1 MMMIGKYL
9 LVAGGVAF
17 SAWAFSVSNAAS
29 GDSEKA
35 VQLPAPSFDAP
46 ATAAAPKETAV
57 FAGGCFWG
65 VQAVFQHTKGVLN
78 AVSGYAGGARETA
91 SYGSIGS
98 GRTGHAESVQITYD
112 PKQISY
118 GKLLQIYF
126 SVAHDPTTLNRQG
139 PDSGTQY
146 RSAVFYQD
154 ASQKLVAERYIA
166 QLDAAK
172 VFPGKIVTQLNAP
185 TTFYPAEAYHQ
196 DYATLNPR
204 QPYIARF
211 DLPKIANLKTM
222 MPDLY
227 RDPKKYFDLYQLGEE
242 LTDLEDA
249 FRLWRFRHVT
259 TVERII
265 GFKRGTGGTSGV
277 GYLRKMLDVVLFPEI
292 WRLRTDL

>member
-1 MMMIGKYL
+1 MRNPL
-9 LVAGGVAF
+9 LLIVSGLIALFAWVYVGGGM
-17 SAWAFSVSNAAS
+17 SSS
-29 GDSEKA
+29 
-35 VQLPAPSFDAP
+35 
-46 ATAAAPKETAV
+46 AAAENAVRLPTPALDTPAATQAARETAV

-78 AVSGYAGGARETA
+78 AVSGYAGGDKASA
-91 SYGSIGS
+91 SYEVIGS

-112 PKQISY
+112 PKQVSY

-146 RSAVFYQD
+146 RSVIFYQD
-154 ASQKLVAERYIA
+154 ASQKQVAEGYIA

-172 VFPGKIVTQLNAP
+172 VFPAKIVTQLTPLTPPLA
-185 TTFYPAEAYHQ
+185 FYPAEAYHQ

-222 MPDLY
+222 MPELY
-227 RDPKKYFDLYQLGEE
+227 RDQP
-242 LTDLEDA
+242 
-249 FRLWRFRHVT
+249 
-259 TVERII
+259 
-265 GFKRGTGGTSGV
+265 
-277 GYLRKMLDVVLFPEI
+277 VLVSQAGK
-292 WRLRTDL
+292 

>member
-1 MMMIGKYL
+1 MATGKYL
-9 LVAGGVAF
+9 WVAGGVAF
-17 SAWAFSVSNAAS
+17 SVWAFSVSNAAS
-29 GDSEKA
+29 GASEKA
-35 VQLPAPSFDAP
+35 VQLPAPTLDASAP
-46 ATAAAPKETAV
+46 ASASASNDTAV

-78 AVSGYAGGARETA
+78 AVSGYAGGAKETA
-91 SYGSIGS
+91 TYASIGS

-154 ASQKLVAERYIA
+154 AMQKQVAERYIA

-172 VFPGKIVTQLNAP
+172 VFPGKIVTQVNAP
-185 TTFYPAEAYHQ
+185 AAFYPAEAYHQ

-211 DLPKIANLKTM
+211 DLPKIDNLKTM
-222 MPDLY
+222 MPELY
-227 RDPKKYFDLYQLGEE
+227 RDKPVLVSE
-242 LTDLEDA
+242 
-249 FRLWRFRHVT
+249 H
-259 TVERII
+259 
-265 GFKRGTGGTSGV
+265 SGS
-277 GYLRKMLDVVLFPEI
+277 
-292 WRLRTDL
+292 

>member
-1 MMMIGKYL
+1 MMIAKYL

-17 SAWAFSVSNAAS
+17 AAWAFSVSNAAS

-35 VQLPAPSFDAP
+35 VQLPAPTLDTP
-46 ATAAAPKETAV
+46 ATASAGKETAV

-91 SYGSIGS
+91 SYASIGS

-126 SVAHDPTTLNRQG
+126 SVAHDPTQLNRQG

-154 ASQKLVAERYIA
+154 ANQKLVAERYIA
-166 QLDAAK
+166 QLDAAR
-172 VFPGKIVTQLNAP
+172 VFPGKIVTQVNAP
-185 TTFYPAEAYHQ
+185 ASFYPAEAYHQ

-222 MPDLY
+222 MPGLY
-227 RDPKKYFDLYQLGEE
+227 RDKPVLVSGQ
-242 LTDLEDA
+242 A
-249 FRLWRFRHVT
+249 
-259 TVERII
+259 
-265 GFKRGTGGTSGV
+265 GG
-277 GYLRKMLDVVLFPEI
+277 
-292 WRLRTDL
+292 